1 MVKRKILHIDQGK
14 CIGCGLCVPSC
25 AEGALQIIDG
35 KLTLIND
42 NLCDGLGACIGEC
55 PYDAISI
62 EERDADA
69 FDTEAVKRHLTQS
82 QLAQSGCPSVHV
94 VRHAT
99 QDGASNNNKDR
110 VSRLTQ
116 WPIQLALVPGHTTI
130 FNDANLLITADC
142 VPFAFPD
149 FHETFL
155 HKHSLLIG
163 CPKLDNRESYLNKL
177 VQIFKSSSIQSIKV
191 VNMEVPCCQGLFHL
205 VKQAVTLA
213 GKNIPITQEIISI
226 KGKRISHQTSIS
238 PKIRAPN

>member
-1 MVKRKILHIDQGK
+1 MVRRKILHIDQEK

-25 AEGALQIIDG
+25 AEGALQILDG

-69 FDTEAVKRHLTQS
+69 FDTKAVKRHLTQNK
-82 QLAQSGCPSVHV
+82 LAQSGCPSVQV

-99 QDGASNNNKDR
+99 QDGASNNNKDQ

-116 WPIQLALVPGHTTI
+116 WPVQLALIPRNTTL
-130 FNDANLLITADC
+130 FNDAHLLITADC
-142 VPFAFPD
+142 VPFAFAD

-155 HKHSLLIG
+155 QDHSLLIG

-177 VQIFKSSSIQSIKV
+177 VQIFKSSNIQSIKV

-205 VKQAVTLA
+205 VRQALTLA
-213 GKNIPITQEIISI
+213 DRNIPITHEIISI
-226 KGKRISHQTSIS
+226 KGKRFSHQSPISSKIHTSS
-238 PKIRAPN
+238 

>member
-1 MVKRKILHIDQGK
+1 MLKRKILHIDQEK
-14 CIGCGLCVPSC
+14 CTGCGLCVPSC

-35 KLTLIND
+35 KLTLIDD

-55 PYDAISI
+55 PYNAISI
-62 EERDADA
+62 EEREADA

-82 QLAQSGCPSVHV
+82 QVAQSGCPSVQV
-94 VRHAT
+94 IRHAT
-99 QDGASNNNKDR
+99 QDDAHAR

-116 WPIQLALVPGHTTI
+116 WPVQLALVPRGTTL
-130 FNDANLLITADC
+130 FNDAQLLITADC
-142 VPFAFPD
+142 VPFAFAD

-155 HKHSLLIG
+155 QGHALLIG
-163 CPKLDNRESYLNKL
+163 CPKLDNREFYLNQL
-177 VQIFKSSSIQSIKV
+177 IQLFKSSSIQSIKV

-226 KGKRISHQTSIS
+226 KGKRISPQTPIS
-238 PKIRAPN
+238 PKMHTPS